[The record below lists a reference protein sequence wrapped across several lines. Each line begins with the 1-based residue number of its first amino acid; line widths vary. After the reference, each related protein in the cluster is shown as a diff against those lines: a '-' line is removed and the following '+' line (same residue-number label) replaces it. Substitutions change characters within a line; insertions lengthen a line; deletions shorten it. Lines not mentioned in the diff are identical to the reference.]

1 MRGSVGSSPSCV
13 SNSWNTLL
21 VSLDVGGVIGKD
33 RLTHLGPHLW
43 KIELN
48 LFVDADWKEKQKFIE
63 NSFAAF

>member
-1 MRGSVGSSPSCV
+1 M
-13 SNSWNTLL
+13 
-21 VSLDVGGVIGKD
+21 SLDVGGVIGKD
-33 RLTHLGPHLW
+33 RLKHLGPHLW